1 MSLPIYMMLLYTQWG
16 DLRVVLIPESLPEMA
31 IMQEEHQL
39 LLEVL
44 TPARAGETQSG
55 RQAALEAKAKT
66 ACYLETVELKV
77 LQSRRH
83 S

>member
-1 MSLPIYMMLLYTQWG
+1 MLI
-16 DLRVVLIPESLPEMA
+16 RESLSEMA

-44 TPARAGETQSG
+44 TPARVGETQCG

-66 ACYLETVELKV
+66 TRCLESVELEV
-77 LQSRRH
+77 LQPRRH

>member
-1 MSLPIYMMLLYTQWG
+1 MLTQWG
-16 DLRVVLIPESLPEMA
+16 DLRVVLILESLPEMA

-44 TPARAGETQSG
+44 TPAREGETQSG

-66 ACYLETVELKV
+66 ASCLESVELKG